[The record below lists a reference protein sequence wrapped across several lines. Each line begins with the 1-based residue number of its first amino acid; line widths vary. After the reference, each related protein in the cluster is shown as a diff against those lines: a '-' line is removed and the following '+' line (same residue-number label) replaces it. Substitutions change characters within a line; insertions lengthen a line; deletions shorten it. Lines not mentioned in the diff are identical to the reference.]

1 VAKQILSAVV
11 SPIGTL
17 LGIGQK
23 KATAAPTPTPT
34 ATGPK
39 IMPLAD
45 GDAVRAARKKSI
57 AAQLSRGG
65 RTSTM
70 LSGESETLGG

>member
-1 VAKQILSAVV
+1 MAKQILGAVV
-11 SPIGTL
+11 SPFATL
-17 LGIGQK
+17 LGIAGK
-23 KATAAPTPTPT
+23 KSTPTPTP
-34 ATGPK
+34 APAASGPK

-57 AAQLSRGG
+57 AAQLGRGG

-70 LSGESETLGG
+70 LSGDSETLGG